1 LIREEAAMS
10 AWSVGAGTGMRREA
24 AGLRWRE
31 GWAGVG
37 ERRWKKAPVADA
49 PTVTDSP
56 TVDTLVAW
64 IPGEVIAA
72 YMALVLALQRDD
84 TSGVVKPTSV
94 WWLIGAAG
102 LLTFL
107 GGFSNSTYLSGDEW
121 LELGVKVVLSAMAFA
136 LWSLVL
142 PGSWWQS
149 IHDIADNA
157 AVVAILAGLAA
168 AAFGLLA
175 QGIVQRLDARLRVE

>member
-1 LIREEAAMS
+1 LVS
-10 AWSVGAGTGMRREA
+10 AGG
-24 AGLRWRE
+24 
-31 GWAGVG
+31 
-37 ERRWKKAPVADA
+37 KKTPVADA
-49 PTVTDSP
+49 PTVTDAP

-72 YMALVLALQRDD
+72 YMALVLALQGDD

-94 WWLIGAAG
+94 WWLIGAIGAAG

-107 GGFSNSTYLSGDEW
+107 GGFSNSTYLSGEEW
-121 LELGVKVVLSAMAFA
+121 LALGVKVVLSAMAFA